1 MYEFMPA
8 DILEEKLIYQM
19 VSWLVILSTVF
30 FALVIFALAFLH
42 SRNFCSNRTTS
53 ERFSRKK
60 PPTRKGS
67 RSASVGSE
75 GSLRSE
81 SIDSTGSSLAS
92 GQADPKHAEDIIREY
107 GEVPDY
113 TDSSCATL
121 RNVHQMAFRRA
132 PPN

>member
-1 MYEFMPA
+1 MPA

>member
-1 MYEFMPA
+1 MPK
-8 DILEEKLIYQM
+8 DILEEKLIYQI

-30 FALVIFALAFLH
+30 FALVIAALASLH
-42 SRNFCSNRTTS
+42 SRNFCTNRTTG

-67 RSASVGSE
+67 RLGSNVSDASI
-75 GSLRSE
+75 RSE

-92 GQADPKHAEDIIREY
+92 GQADPRQAEDIIREY

-113 TDSSCATL
+113 SDASCATL

-132 PPN
+132 PPD

>member
-1 MYEFMPA
+1 MPA
-8 DILEEKLIYQM
+8 DVVEEKLIYQI

-30 FALVIFALAFLH
+30 FTLVIAALASLH
-42 SRNFCSNRTTS
+42 SRNFCTNRTTS

-75 GSLRSE
+75 GSSLRSE

-92 GQADPKHAEDIIREY
+92 GRADPKQAEDIIREY
-107 GEVPDY
+107 GEVADY
-113 TDSSCATL
+113 SDASCATL
-121 RNVHQMAFRRA
+121 RNIHHMAFKRA
-132 PPN
+132 PPD